1 MRPAAASSFR
11 RELYAGPHG
20 DEDFDGFIEEEW
32 QFVDDIPDDDDDD
45 DDDDDPPPKPN
56 YCFNDDDDDDD
67 WDDDDED
74 WDDDED
80 DEEEDDDE
88 EEEDW
93 DDDWHPCLNVNDFFA
108 PAADAERIPDKDI
121 DRHLDT
127 LIELGKRFGYMGH
140 LAWTSMRRKEMGPW
154 KGLEYYKPEDVAKF
168 EAAKAWLKETGLFT
182 D

>member
-1 MRPAAASSFR
+1 MNSDYAAYKMQTDRVTELEQQLESYVKENERFRKLFWLAREDLIFFSS
-11 RELYAGPHG
+11 YN
-20 DEDFDGFIEEEW
+20 EE
-32 QFVDDIPDDDDDD
+32 I
-45 DDDDDPPPKPN
+45 
-56 YCFNDDDDDDD
+56 
-67 WDDDDED
+67 
-74 WDDDED
+74 
-80 DEEEDDDE
+80 
-88 EEEDW
+88 EDW